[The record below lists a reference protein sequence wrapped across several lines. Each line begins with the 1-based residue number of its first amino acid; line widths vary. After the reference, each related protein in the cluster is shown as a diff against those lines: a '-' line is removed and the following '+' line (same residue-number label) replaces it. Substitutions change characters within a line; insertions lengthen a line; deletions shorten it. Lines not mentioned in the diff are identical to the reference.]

1 MVQIPVSYYSRLARV
16 ESSNNPNARAGTS
29 SASGLYQFTRDTWQG
44 LGYAWKDVFN
54 VDLQNEAVQKLTNQ
68 NASILQRAGIAINEI
83 SLYIAHFLGAGRAV
97 QVLSGDGNA
106 QVSSLVSA
114 SAVRAN
120 PFLRGMTVND
130 FKSFVGDKFGVG
142 FK

>member
-1 MVQIPVSYYSRLARV
+1 MAQIPAGYYQRLARV
-16 ESSNNPNARAGTS
+16 ESSNNPMARASSS
-29 SASGLYQFTRDTWQG
+29 SASGLYQFTKGTWEG
-44 LGYAWKDVFN
+44 LGYSWGQVFDVS
-54 VDLQNEAVQKLTNQ
+54 LQNEAVQKLTNQ

-97 QVLSGDGNA
+97 QVLSGNDSQ
-106 QVSSLVSA
+106 QVSSLVPA

-120 PFLRGMTVND
+120 PFLRGMTVSD
-130 FKSFVGDKFGVG
+130 FKSFVANKFGVG